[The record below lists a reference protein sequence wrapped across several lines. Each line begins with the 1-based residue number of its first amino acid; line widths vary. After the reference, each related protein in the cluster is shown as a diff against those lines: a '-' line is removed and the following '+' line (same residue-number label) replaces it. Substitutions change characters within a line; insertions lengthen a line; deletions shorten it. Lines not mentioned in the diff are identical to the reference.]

1 MGNRFASSQKALGVC
16 DVCGFTYKLR
26 ELRNVYKK
34 GRDTNI
40 KSCPECWDGDHP
52 QLKLG
57 EFPVNDPQA
66 LRDPRPDSNQYSQ
79 AGCRYWIY
87 RASCSSD
94 FVGVNTMRKQTPK
107 TAKKPKSKNKQ
118 VKVRGTGAATKGLYA
133 RGPMG

>member
-66 LRDPRPDSNQYSQ
+66 LRDPRPASNQYAAS
-79 AGCRYWIY
+79 
-87 RASCSSD
+87 RALIEP
-94 FVGVNTMRKQTPK
+94 V
-107 TAKKPKSKNKQ
+107 KP
-118 VKVRGTGAATKGLYA
+118 VVGTGFIGQAVVQIS
-133 RGPMG
+133 